1 MKYTPSGLA
10 SEFSGSIGSTTAA
23 HNRFGPY
30 FRTRTIPTNP
40 NTADQQTFRNVL
52 KTASQAWKNLTEAQR
67 SAWSEAAALIQRID
81 SLGRVYYQ
89 TGHQFFVST
98 CQAIK
103 LYDSTSAFP
112 TDPSTV
118 VTPIDPTS
126 FSATFTTGGATMD
139 VVFADTPVPATTKL
153 VIEATGLL
161 SAGVNYVGRSKLR
174 ILQIF
179 AAAQASP
186 ANIKA
191 AYIARY
197 GALTLG
203 EKIGLRI
210 YEISSTGGR
219 TNKLSLITVIAT

>member
-10 SEFSGSIGSTTAA
+10 SEFSGSIGSTTAG

-67 SAWSEAAALIQRID
+67 SAWAATAATIQRID

-103 LYDSTSAFP
+103 LYDVTSAFP
-112 TDPSTV
+112 TIPSSV

-126 FSATFTTGGATMD
+126 VAGSSSAAGGSFTVAFTAT
-139 VVFADTPVPATTKL
+139 PIPATTKL
-153 VIEATGLL
+153 VIEVSPML
-161 SAGVNYVGRSKLR
+161 SAGVNYVGRSLLR
-174 ILQIF
+174 VLTLI
-179 AAAQASP
+179 APAGVSP
-186 ANIKA
+186 ANIHA
-191 AYIARY
+191 AFIARF
-197 GALTLG
+197 GALLAG
-203 EKIGLRI
+203 KKVMIRI
-210 YEISSTGGR
+210 YEVSSTGGR
-219 TNKLSLITVIAT
+219 TNKISELHTIGA